1 MLIWER
7 RIHMFL
13 QESWFRHFNQLYLQN
28 PRNVSTNNTT
38 PLSSQYLSKFTA
50 GSPFFIGL
58 IQYSIYDRYIYWDT
72 KPSPPQK
79 KKKSLKFGKQSQ
91 DLGLLH
97 KYCTLKGFWVLIGTF
112 PLFQNPNPRA
122 PVACNTCPKPEVIL
136 VSVKRITNRDLSRGL
151 SQLLEGFLSPNHT

>member
-13 QESWFRHFNQLYLQN
+13 QESWFRHFNQYISPKSKECVNKQHHSIVQSIPIQIHSRVALLYWFN
-28 PRNVSTNNTT
+28 PIFNLWQIYVYIETLN
-38 PLSSQYLSKFTA
+38 PLHP
-50 GSPFFIGL
+50 SPF
-58 IQYSIYDRYIYWDT
+58 
-72 KPSPPQK
+72 SPPP
-79 KKKSLKFGKQSQ
+79 KFGKQSQ

-122 PVACNTCPKPEVIL
+122 PVACNTCPKPEV
-136 VSVKRITNRDLSRGL
+136 ST
-151 SQLLEGFLSPNHT
+151 SQC

>member
-7 RIHMFL
+7 RFHMFL
-13 QESWFRHFNQLYLQN
+13 QESWFRHFNHLSPKSKECVNKQHHSIVQSIPIQIHSRIDLLYWFN
-28 PRNVSTNNTT
+28 PIFN
-38 PLSSQYLSKFTA
+38 LWQ
-50 GSPFFIGL
+50 I
-58 IQYSIYDRYIYWDT
+58 YIYWDT
-72 KPSPPQK
+72 KPPPLPSPP
-79 KKKSLKFGKQSQ
+79 SQSQ